1 MNTPALASLRA
12 DELRKQFGN
21 LARAIRHSGLMW
33 AAALHERGL
42 TEPTSADAAF
52 ETIPPGWFIAH
63 FSDDGP
69 KGRIYCKLSCRRRAE
84 DVDSVGAPTRAAA
97 IAAAALRAMAREVG
111 R

>member
-1 MNTPALASLRA
+1 MT
-12 DELRKQFGN
+12 
-21 LARAIRHSGLMW
+21 
-33 AAALHERGL
+33 AAA
-42 TEPTSADAAF
+42 TKPTRDAAHF
-52 ETIPPGWFIAH
+52 LRIATLYENDAFRPGIEWALGRIPPGWFISH

-69 KGRIYCKLSCRRRAE
+69 RGQIYCKLSNRHHAE